1 MKINKTRIRIT
12 LIMNHEDELAVFPA
26 ALALAPIQLAPVF
39 AVEAEPHHYWLLRPV
54 GRTRVCDSLYAELLL
69 PNPRFLQEV
78 LEHDRSGGH
87 APTVGGVSHPGM
99 DQHHIVDLFEAL
111 HNGHGLAVLE
121 DMFLNYG
128 FVVIMDEWSQPMVYV
143 GNNPEAFHSWA
154 ENAEEGTSTGAF
166 FQSLQNNQN
175 N

>member
-1 MKINKTRIRIT
+1 
-12 LIMNHEDELAVFPA
+12 MNNEDELVVFPA

-39 AVEAEPHHYWLLRPV
+39 AVEAEPYHYWLLRPV

-78 LEHDRSGGH
+78 IEHDRSGGH

-128 FVVIMDEWSQPMVYV
+128 FALIMDEWPQPLVYV
-143 GNNPEAFHSWA
+143 GNNPEAFDTWA
-154 ENAEEGTSTGAF
+154 ETAVEGTSTGAF
-166 FQSLQNNQN
+166 FQSLQNNQLN
-175 N
+175 